1 MSAVVVW
8 SMLAIAVDI
17 GLARMG
23 YGLVLPAIRGDIS
36 DTYAAFGFV
45 ATLHFAGYLL
55 GSLAAPVV
63 LRYDPTA
70 RASAAW
76 SHALVAACLVAS
88 AFAVN
93 LPQLAAARALMGFA
107 CGVGVAAVVT
117 GALERVAPAAR
128 AGVSGRVWA
137 GAAVGLILSAP
148 ATPWLLG
155 GGGRWRLATLLVAA
169 LSAVVAAGL
178 AAAFSALVP
187 QRDAAAAPE
196 TPFRMRDLIDAR
208 RYLLLTIAYVGFGA
222 AYTAYST
229 FIVAALRT
237 VHLSTPQIAL
247 VWSAYGIA
255 AFAGAMYVGRLV
267 AGRFRLVAFAL
278 ALGVAALG
286 SLLGA
291 LPSVAAAIGG
301 ALGVGLGLAASPA
314 IASALARSRSSA
326 ATGAAAFV
334 AVTTIMSV
342 GQILG
347 PLAAGAAADRF
358 GAAIVPL
365 VAFAMYAVA
374 AGVALMDGVVQQR
387 EAALD
392 RLRGGAVQT

>member
-1 MSAVVVW
+1 MPAVVLW
-8 SMLAIAVDI
+8 SMLALAVDI
-17 GLARMG
+17 GIARMG
-23 YGLVLPAIRGDIS
+23 YGLVLPAIRGDIAG
-36 DTYAAFGFV
+36 TYAAFGFV

-63 LRYDPTA
+63 LRRDPTA
-70 RASAAW
+70 RTTVAW
-76 SHALVAACLVAS
+76 SHALVAATLVAS
-88 AFAVN
+88 AYASS
-93 LPQLAAARALMGFA
+93 LPQLAAVRAIMGVA
-107 CGVGVAAVVT
+107 CGVGIAAVVT
-117 GALERVAPAAR
+117 GALERVPATAR

-137 GAAVGLILSAP
+137 GSAVGLLLSAP
-148 ATPWLLG
+148 VTPWLLG
-155 GGGRWRLATLLVAA
+155 GAGRWRLATLIAA
-169 LSAVVAAGL
+169 VLSAVVAAGL
-178 AAAFSALVP
+178 AAAFSAPVAA
-187 QRDAAAAPE
+187 RDAAAAPE
-196 TPFRMRDLIDAR
+196 TPFRLRDLLDAR

-237 VHLSTPQIAL
+237 LDLSTVQVAL
-247 VWSAYGIA
+247 VWSAFGIA
-255 AFAGAMYVGRLV
+255 AFAGGMYVGTLV
-267 AGRFRLVAFAL
+267 AGRLRLFAFAL

-291 LPSVAAAIGG
+291 LPSVAAAIAG

-334 AVTTIMSV
+334 AVTTIMSL
-342 GQILG
+342 GQIAG

-365 VAFAMYAVA
+365 VTFAMYAGA
-374 AGVALMDGVVQQR
+374 ALVALLDGWVQQR
-387 EAALD
+387 EAV
-392 RLRGGAVQT
+392 RT

>member
-1 MSAVVVW
+1 
-8 SMLAIAVDI
+8 MLAIAVDI

-36 DTYAAFGFV
+36 DSYAAFGFV

-55 GSLAAPVV
+55 GSLAAPVL

-70 RASAAW
+70 RMSAAG

-88 AFAVN
+88 AFAIS
-93 LPQLAAARALMGFA
+93 LPQLAAARALMGVA

-117 GALERVAPAAR
+117 GALERVAPQAR
-128 AGVSGRVWA
+128 AGVSGRIWA

-148 ATPWLLG
+148 ATPWLLAG
-155 GGGRWRLATLLVAA
+155 AGRWRIATLLVAA
-169 LSAVVAAGL
+169 LSAVVAVGL
-178 AAAFSALVP
+178 AAAFSARVP
-187 QRDAAAAPE
+187 DRDAPAVAE
-196 TPFRMRDLIDAR
+196 TPFRLRDLLDAK

-237 VHLSTPQIAL
+237 QHLSTVQIAL

-267 AGRFRLVAFAL
+267 AGRFRLIAFAL
-278 ALGVAALG
+278 ALGVAAVG

-291 LPSVAAAIGG
+291 LPSVAAAIVG

-342 GQILG
+342 GQIVG

-365 VAFAMYAVA
+365 VAFAIYAA
-374 AGVALMDGVVQQR
+374 ATGFALLDGSVQQR
-387 EAALD
+387 EAVLE
-392 RLRGGAVQT
+392 RLRGDGART